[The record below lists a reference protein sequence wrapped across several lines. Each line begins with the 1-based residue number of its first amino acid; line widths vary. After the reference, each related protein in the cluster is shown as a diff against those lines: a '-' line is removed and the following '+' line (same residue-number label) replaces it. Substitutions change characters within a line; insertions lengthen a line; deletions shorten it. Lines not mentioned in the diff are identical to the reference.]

1 MGNKENKE
9 NKENKDLKKQNKNDL
24 PIFDSDHDFLKAFE
38 KKNEIK
44 TDKKKIQTNKHGVQ
58 VLDTLSDN
66 RNFIENRGK
75 EDFAELLEESFKN
88 GEVKPAKKTSSM
100 PVKKRLKRYPPVEVE
115 LDLHGYNAIG
125 AQVKT
130 RSFIHS
136 CKHQGFFTLRI
147 IVGKGLHSDLG
158 AVLPDVVEDVCKEM
172 KKQNLVIWYEWDKK
186 KKSKS
191 GAVIVYLKQF
201 ERFE

>member
-1 MGNKENKE
+1 MGNKEK
-9 NKENKDLKKQNKNDL
+9 KKQKNFKKKKKNDL
-24 PIFDSDHDFLKAFE
+24 PVFDSDHDFLKAFE

-44 TDKKKIQTNKHGVQ
+44 TDKKRNQINRHGVQ
-58 VLDTLSDN
+58 VLDDLSDN
-66 RNFIENRGK
+66 HNFRENPSK
-75 EDFAELLEESFKN
+75 EIFSELLEESFKN
-88 GEVKPAKKTSSM
+88 REVKPAKKTSPM
-100 PVKKRLKRYPPVEVE
+100 PVKKRIKRYPPVEVE
-115 LDLHGYNAIG
+115 LDLHGYNAVG
-125 AQVKT
+125 AQVRA
-130 RSFIHS
+130 RSFINN

-158 AVLPDVVEDVCKEM
+158 PVLPDVVEDVCKEM

-201 ERFE
+201 ECFE

>member
-1 MGNKENKE
+1 MGNKEK
-9 NKENKDLKKQNKNDL
+9 KYFKKLKKNNL
-24 PIFDSDHDFLKAFE
+24 PIFDSDHDFLKVFE
-38 KKNEIK
+38 KKEEIK
-44 TDKKKIQTNKHGVQ
+44 TDNPKKNQINKHGVQ
-58 VLDTLSDN
+58 VLDDLSEDQSS
-66 RNFIENRGK
+66 RENIIK
-75 EDFAELLEESFKN
+75 EDFTQLLEESFKN
-88 GEVKPAKKTSSM
+88 GKAKSVKKTPPMSI
-100 PVKKRLKRYPPVEVE
+100 KKRIKRYPGVEVE

-125 AQVKT
+125 AQVKAE
-130 RSFIHS
+130 SFIHS

-147 IVGKGLHSDLG
+147 IVGKGLHSDTG
-158 AVLPDVVEDVCKEM
+158 PVLPDIVEDVLQEM

>member
-1 MGNKENKE
+1 MGNKEK
-9 NKENKDLKKQNKNDL
+9 KYFKKLKKNNL
-24 PIFDSDHDFLKAFE
+24 PIFDSDHDFLKVFE
-38 KKNEIK
+38 KKEEIK
-44 TDKKKIQTNKHGVQ
+44 TDNPKKNQINKHGVQ
-58 VLDTLSDN
+58 VLDDLSEDQSS
-66 RNFIENRGK
+66 RENIIK
-75 EDFAELLEESFKN
+75 EDFTQLLEESFKN
-88 GEVKPAKKTSSM
+88 GKAKSVKKTPPMS
-100 PVKKRLKRYPPVEVE
+100 VKKRIKRYPGVEVE

-125 AQVKT
+125 AQVKAE
-130 RSFIHS
+130 SFIHS

-147 IVGKGLHSDLG
+147 IVGKGLHSDTG
-158 AVLPDVVEDVCKEM
+158 PVLPDIVEDVLQEM